1 MFANTTAVA
10 ARVLR
15 QLRRDRRFVAI
26 SLAMPV
32 LIVYMLSLFFEGV
45 ESPIVDPNKFVLPI
59 GAFIVH
65 FITYALCAIVLV
77 RERTGQTLGR
87 MFINGY
93 RQIEIIGGYLIA
105 YSLLSTMQSLIVLVG
120 LEALFQLGYSLG
132 VYAAIYAVIWLLAVL
147 SIALGMFV
155 SNFARNEGQVFP
167 MIPLVIMISVFFSGM
182 ILPIDRLP
190 EIIQWM
196 RFITPMYY
204 GTEGIQALIKTGSTL
219 SDALPGIAGLLV
231 YGVVLLVLATATLR
245 EED

>member
-204 GTEGIQALIKTGSTL
+204 GTEGIQALIKAGSTL
-219 SDALPGIAGLLV
+219 SDALPGIAGLLI
-231 YGVVLLVLATATLR
+231 YGVVLMVLATTTLR

>member
-219 SDALPGIAGLLV
+219 SDALPGIVGLLV